1 MGDVCI
7 ACIWTWKNIDPLV
20 TRNSCVL
27 SIRSYHCQVKC
38 IGSLMIIVCFGL
50 AYAYVWSYMN
60 KKFLVCCYLLK
71 RGKLG
76 GVQEWVRW
84 EREGVS
90 KLVGESGDFIG
101 GLDIEV
107 MTYGSY

>member
-1 MGDVCI
+1 
-7 ACIWTWKNIDPLV
+7 
-20 TRNSCVL
+20 
-27 SIRSYHCQVKC
+27 
-38 IGSLMIIVCFGL
+38 MIIVCFGL

-90 KLVGESGDFIG
+90 KLVGESGG
-101 GLDIEV
+101 GGGVGREAGEWV
-107 MTYGSY
+107 EREGEWEERG